1 MRRRH
6 HVLPAVVAIVMMAAA
21 GPAAAGDTP
30 QAFIARLRDG
40 VRAGNRRAVASMFRY
55 PLRVNAVL
63 PIPLDNAQT
72 TLELYR
78 LLFTPEM
85 RCAIELAQ
93 VPQDGRPVPKYP
105 LRTSGGA
112 LTLGSGLLVAEL
124 TGGQYKIT
132 RISAIGMPD
141 GHKPGVPS
149 HAEAV
154 DLRFSGSRQFA
165 GNLAGDE
172 FDRYTVRVTAGT
184 QLRGTL
190 ERFRGLD
197 AAFHVTDL
205 KGVAVDGRAD
215 GRRTW
220 AGGFPSAGQ
229 YRIDIVRKAPFCDPP
244 LTYLLT
250 LTVK

>member
-6 HVLPAVVAIVMMAAA
+6 HLRSLVFAMVMMMAA
-21 GPAAAGDTP
+21 GRAAASDTP
-30 QAFIARLRDG
+30 QAFIARLRDR
-40 VRAGNRRAVASMFRY
+40 VRADNRRAVASMFRY

-112 LTLGSGLLVAEL
+112 LTLGSGLVVAEL

-132 RISAIGMPD
+132 RISMIGLPD
-141 GHKPGVPS
+141 DHKPGTPS
-149 HAEAV
+149 YSQAI
-154 DLRFSGSRQFA
+154 DLRFSGARQVA
-165 GNLAGDE
+165 GNLAGDG
-172 FDRYTVRVTAGT
+172 FDRYIVTVSAGT

-197 AAFHVTDL
+197 AAFRVTDM
-205 KGVAVDGRAD
+205 KGAAVDARAD

-220 AGGFPSAGQ
+220 AGLFPAAGQ
-229 YRIDIVRKAPFCDPP
+229 YRVEIVRKAPFCDPP